1 MFDVGW
7 SEILVVAIVAL
18 VFVGPKDL
26 PILLRTIGRYV
37 GMAKRQLDSFK
48 AQLDAAVSEAD
59 LDLVEKEM
67 SVIRQAAEKQA
78 ANAKRAVSA
87 SPGPK

>member
-1 MFDVGW
+1 
-7 SEILVVAIVAL
+7 
-18 VFVGPKDL
+18 
-26 PILLRTIGRYV
+26 
-37 GMAKRQLDSFK
+37 MAKRQLDSFK